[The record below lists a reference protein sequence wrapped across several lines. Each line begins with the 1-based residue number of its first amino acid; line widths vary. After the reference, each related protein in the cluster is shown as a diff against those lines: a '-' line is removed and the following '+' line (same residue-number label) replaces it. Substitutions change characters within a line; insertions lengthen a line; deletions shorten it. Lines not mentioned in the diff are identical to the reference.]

1 MGKHVKKKSN
11 KLPKILLLIIFVI
24 LSIISII
31 KIIEWY
37 SNSKENNEINKQ
49 ILETVTIDETQ
60 DEKDKYNVN
69 FEKLKEQNLDT
80 IAWLKVN
87 GTNVEYTVVKTN
99 NNDYYLNHNFEKKYN
114 EAGWIFADYQN
125 KFDGTDKNIVIYGHN
140 RVDNSMFG
148 SLKNILNA
156 EWYNNKENLKIN
168 LITENEKCIYEVFSV
183 YQIKNEDYYIQTN
196 FKNDTE
202 YDKFLQTIKGRSVN
216 DFYIELT
223 SEDSVLTLSTCANN
237 YRDRIVLHAKKINE

>member
-1 MGKHVKKKSN
+1 MGKHVKKKPN
-11 KLPKILLLIIFVI
+11 NIPRILFLLVFVI
-24 LSIISII
+24 LSIISLI

-37 SNSKENNEINKQ
+37 SNNKNNKEIAEQ
-49 ILETVTIDETQ
+49 ISETVTIDETQ
-60 DEKDKYNVN
+60 EEKDKYNVN
-69 FEKLKEQNLDT
+69 FDKLKEQNPDT

-99 NNDYYLNHNFEKKYN
+99 NNDYYLNHNFEKQYN
-114 EAGWIFADYQN
+114 EAGWIFADYHN

-148 SLKNILNA
+148 SLKNILNS
-156 EWYNNKENLKIN
+156 EWYSNKDNLKIN

-183 YQIKNEDYYIQTN
+183 YQIENEDYYIQTN

-202 YDKFLQTIKGRSVN
+202 YDKFLQTIRGRSVN
-216 DFYIELT
+216 DFNIDLT